1 METLVFILI
10 VASGNAILPIFLP
23 WWIMVPFNLIAV
35 LPFRISAR
43 SAFWFGGIATG
54 LVWLLGSFW
63 LSSAN
68 QHILAGRI
76 TQVLGFG
83 HMAVL
88 FLAEFILPFL
98 LGGIACMTGTLF
110 KKFKQSNG

>member
-1 METLVFILI
+1 M
-10 VASGNAILPIFLP
+10 
-23 WWIMVPFNLIAV
+23 
-35 LPFRISAR
+35 PFRISAK
-43 SAFWFGGIATG
+43 SAFWFGGFATG
-54 LVWLLGSFW
+54 LVWLLGSFL

-76 TQVLGFG
+76 TKVLGFE

-88 FLAEFILPFL
+88 FLAEFLLPFL
-98 LGGIACMTGTLF
+98 LGGIACMTGISF

>member
-10 VASGNAILPIFLP
+10 IAAGNTILPIFLP
-23 WWIMVPFNLIAV
+23 WWIMVPFNFLAV
-35 LPFRISAR
+35 LPFRISGKA
-43 SAFWFGGIATG
+43 AFWLGGFATG
-54 LVWLLGSFW
+54 MVWLSGSLW
-63 LSSAN
+63 MSYSN

-83 HMAVL
+83 NIAVL
-88 FLAEFILPFL
+88 FLAEFLLPFL

-110 KKFKQSNG
+110 KKFKQTNG